1 MTISTH
7 FFDRCLN
14 FLSQSQFKHNIEI
27 FWRARALQSAN
38 IILML
43 IYLAA
48 IGLVVAA
55 QPMGAFSN
63 RYASLALTPAFVL
76 TFLSLWMTYRGRFLF
91 FNIHLTI
98 MSMFICAASGIYFS
112 GGPDVSSNNQHLIIQ
127 VAVGFFLAGIRG
139 GLVWLAIIIVV
150 EVFFYWL
157 VASGYVF
164 RSYEEP
170 SHRFSGEIA
179 NFFLALFIVAI
190 IVSLMDFN
198 RSNLDRYREIETSR
212 FQYKATHDSLTQLA
226 NRELLYSSMVKT
238 VQLCQNNA
246 SRALLFYL
254 DLNNFKPIND
264 NFGHACGDR
273 VLQIVAAR
281 LQTMVRK
288 NDVVARVGGDEFAIL
303 FQRTEAEPPER
314 MTTAL
319 ADHLSAPIHLFGQ
332 QFSVGCSIG
341 ICEIDGSN
349 SNIDELLAKA
359 DNAMYQAKKSHQL
372 WVLEADVVKAD
383 TGEKAG

>member
-1 MTISTH
+1 MISSVNI
-7 FFDRCLN
+7 FDRWLS
-14 FLSQSQFKHNIEI
+14 FLSQSQFEHDIELL
-27 FWRARALQSAN
+27 WRARALQGTNMVLLVMYPLVIAS
-38 IILML
+38 II
-43 IYLAA
+43 IS
-48 IGLVVAA
+48 
-55 QPMGAFSN
+55 QPLGDFSN
-63 RYASLALTPAFVL
+63 YYVSITLAPAALATLF
-76 TFLSLWMTYRGRFLF
+76 SLWMTYHGRFLF
-91 FNIHLTI
+91 FNIHL
-98 MSMFICAASGIYFS
+98 SLAALFFCAVVGVCIN
-112 GGPDVSSNNQHLIIQ
+112 GGPDVSSNNQHFIIC
-127 VAVGFFLAGIRG
+127 AALSFFLAGIRG

-164 RSYEEP
+164 HSYEEP
-170 SHRFSGEIA
+170 SHTFSGEIA

>member
-139 GLVWLAIIIVV
+139 GLVWLAIIFVV
-150 EVFFYWL
+150 QVVFYTL
-157 VASGYVF
+157 AASTFVF
-164 RSYEEP
+164 PNYQLPE
-170 SHRFSGEIA
+170 HAFSGEIV
-179 NFFLALFIVAI
+179 NFFLAFFVIAVM
-190 IVSLMDFN
+190 VSLMVFN
-198 RSNLDRYREIETSR
+198 QSSLDRYRELEKSR
-212 FQYKATHDSLTQLA
+212 FKYKATHDSLTQLA
-226 NRELLYSSMVKT
+226 NRELLYSAIVET
-238 VQLCQNNA
+238 VRDCQH
-246 SRALLFYL
+246 SGKRALLFYL
-254 DLNNFKPIND
+254 DLNDFKPIND
-264 NFGHACGDR
+264 DYGHASGDR

-281 LQTMVRK
+281 LQAMVRAD
-288 NDVVARVGGDEFAIL
+288 DVVARVGGDEFAIL
-303 FQRTEAEPPER
+303 FKQVDSEQPLEK
-314 MTTAL
+314 MTTSL
-319 ADHLSAPIHLFGQ
+319 ANHLRAPIHLSGQ

-341 ICEIDGSN
+341 ICEINGSN
-349 SNIDELLAKA
+349 DNVDELLAKA
-359 DNAMYQAKKSHQL
+359 DSAMYQAKKTQQL
-372 WVLEADVVKAD
+372 WVLETK
-383 TGEKAG
+383 TT